1 MSNAIKSNVY
11 DYNSINKELI
21 LEGIINVLQ
30 DT

>member
-11 DYNSINKELI
+11 DYNSINEELI